1 MVQQKINDRIFA
13 KIHMDKLLS
22 EDRKD
27 ELVSIVSH
35 YFSSKPNV
43 MKKLLA
49 RYEAEIK
56 TKTKKQAKGK
66 KNEKS
71 EGNFQVISNDTP
83 DDTNK

>member
-1 MVQQKINDRIFA
+1 MVQKMNERIFA

-22 EDRKD
+22 EDRTD
-27 ELVSIVSH
+27 ELISIVSH

-43 MKKLLA
+43 MAKLLA

-56 TKTKKQAKGK
+56 TKTKKTKGK
-66 KNEKS
+66 KHEKS

-83 DDTNK
+83 DDTIK

>member
-1 MVQQKINDRIFA
+1 MDSKINEKIFA
-13 KIHMDKLLS
+13 KIHRDKLLS

-27 ELVSIVSH
+27 ELIPIITH

-66 KNEKS
+66 QNEKAKENENVVS
-71 EGNFQVISNDTP
+71 ITT
-83 DDTNK
+83 DDSTD